1 MGPRG
6 SRRFVV
12 APPTFVQVSRHR
24 RPRPCI
30 ILSFVIGQSP
40 RRKEDERLLTGRG
53 RFIDDIVL
61 PGLLHLALV
70 RSTHAR
76 ARIVEVDAA
85 AGRALPD
92 VPGFLAGHMPQPP
105 RPLPAPR
112 PDPTNPHLR

>member
-40 RRKEDERLLTGRG
+40 RRKEDERLITGRG
-53 RFIDDIVL
+53 RFIDDITL

-76 ARIVEVDAA
+76 ARIAAIDTAA
-85 AGRALPD
+85 ARKLSD
-92 VPGFLAGHMPQPP
+92 VTVVVAGDFPELTD
-105 RPLPAPR
+105 PLPATR
-112 PDPTNPHLR
+112 ADRTNPYVR